1 MLSWSLA
8 QFALSPCRSA
18 QGVLSGIWNCWVA
31 QGIYRAYQ
39 LVIIKAATLWTT
51 GNCSGW
57 SGEET
62 LSILLPKSLKSAF
75 CCLGCSRWIWQRL
88 SKVSALRVMLG
99 VLALSYMLESCLWM
113 WNTHLSTF
121 AKVDGYPS
129 TLKWLL
135 IWVLLMWQMSMAFS
149 CLVTA
154 FASPLQHTCHRLQQS
169 AQVIEVS
176 FPSLCSCSRGTAN
189 CLSDFF
195 N

>member
-1 MLSWSLA
+1 M
-8 QFALSPCRSA
+8 
-18 QGVLSGIWNCWVA
+18 
-31 QGIYRAYQ
+31 
-39 LVIIKAATLWTT
+39 IIKAATLWTT

-75 CCLGCSRWIWQRL
+75 CCLGCSRWTWQRL

-135 IWVLLMWQMSMAFS
+135 IWVLLMWHHEHGIFMFSYSICFTSSTHMSQASTERSSHWSIISLIMLLFPRY
-149 CLVTA
+149 CKLLVW
-154 FASPLQHTCHRLQQS
+154 FL
-169 AQVIEVS
+169 
-176 FPSLCSCSRGTAN
+176 
-189 CLSDFF
+189 
-195 N
+195 